1 MQATCEHCGAH
12 YVLRDQDLVGHTR
25 VQFRC
30 SKCNY
35 ATVVK
40 ITRRS
45 DMTMVIS
52 PLPEFARAGG
62 ASSGASL
69 PGQYEG
75 LALPAASQIVLS
87 VLTGPAKGLVYRLT
101 KPRVILG
108 RTGADVV
115 LEDAEISRQHCAIE
129 VKGTIIRLKDLD
141 STNGTFLEDERVR
154 AAELQNG
161 AEFRIGSSVIR
172 VSLEPR

>member
-1 MQATCEHCGAH
+1 MQATCEHCGAR
-12 YVLRDQDLVGHTR
+12 YVLRDQDLAGHTR

-30 SKCNY
+30 SKCGY
-35 ATVVK
+35 ATVVE
-40 ITRRS
+40 ISRRS

-52 PLPEFARAGG
+52 PLPEFARGDSAGPG
-62 ASSGASL
+62 AAL
-69 PGQYEG
+69 PGQYDG
-75 LALPAASQIVLS
+75 LSLPAASQIVLT
-87 VLTGPAKGLVYRLT
+87 VLTGPAKGLVHRLA

-115 LEDAEISRQHCAIE
+115 LEDAEVSRQHCAIE